1 MRIPLTILLV
11 MIFTISAIPVF
22 SQYPITYNA
31 NEPIPEIQSS
41 NEIDQKIPDWIK
53 NDAKRWIDN
62 SIDDQTF
69 VNGIQFLI
77 KENNYL

>member
-22 SQYPITYNA
+22 SQSPITYNV
-31 NEPIPEIQSS
+31 NEPMPEIQSS

-53 NDAKRWIDN
+53 NDAKWWIDN

>member
-22 SQYPITYNA
+22 SQSPITYNV
-31 NEPIPEIQSS
+31 NKPMPEIQSS

-53 NDAKRWIDN
+53 NDAKWWIDN
-62 SIDDQTF
+62 SIDDQIF

-77 KENNYL
+77 KENNCL